1 MSFEYEG
8 RKIAHDLC
16 GDDWCL
22 CVGSALIIVDEPFVD
37 DFIKE
42 LGFKSVEELNKSD
55 FIQEEERGC
64 YSVQSL
70 VMIPNNPSRDQL
82 MVILRYLNP
91 KKSSVEI
98 QRTQLNVPFKKY
110 LNMFEIMKEPTK

>member
-42 LGFKSVEELNKSD
+42 LGFRRKKGAA
-55 FIQEEERGC
+55 I
-64 YSVQSL
+64 
-70 VMIPNNPSRDQL
+70 
-82 MVILRYLNP
+82 RYRAWL
-91 KKSSVEI
+91 
-98 QRTQLNVPFKKY
+98 
-110 LNMFEIMKEPTK
+110 